1 VSVLIGDTVPLVLG
15 SESSC
20 DETGAA
26 VVRGDGTVL
35 SDVVQSQ
42 VELHRPFGGVVPE
55 LASRDH
61 LRNLGPVVRE
71 ALTRAGVALD
81 ALDAVAVTHRPGLV
95 GALLVGVQA
104 AKGIAWAAG
113 KPLFGVDHLVGHL
126 LSVFLKRP
134 EDPPSPMPEFPFVC
148 LIASGGHTALYR
160 VNAPDP
166 SQIAQLGAT
175 RDDAAGEAFDKVAK
189 LLGLGYPGG
198 PCIDAL
204 ASQGD
209 PNAVS
214 FPRPMRQK
222 ESLEFSF
229 SGLKTSVAAH
239 IAREGV
245 PSGQRL
251 ADVCASFQAVVTS
264 TLAEKLI
271 RAAVRENV
279 DRVVLGGGVAANRE
293 LRMRVAT
300 LARGRGFAV
309 HLPSPA
315 SCTDNA
321 AMIAYVGATRA
332 VRESA
337 DGWDLVAT
345 SETVLSQSTR
355 KGRGAR

>member
-1 VSVLIGDTVPLVLG
+1 VPLVLG
-15 SESSC
+15 IESSC

-26 VVRGDGTVL
+26 VVRGDGVVL

-42 VELHRPFGGVVPE
+42 VALHMPFGGVVPE

-61 LRNLGPVVRE
+61 LRNVAPVVRD
-71 ALTRAGVALD
+71 ALARAGILFG

-95 GALLVGVQA
+95 GALLVGVQS

-113 KPLFGVDHLVGHL
+113 KPLFGVDHLMGHL
-126 LSVFLKRP
+126 LSVFLRRP
-134 EDPPSPMPEFPFVC
+134 EDSPSPAPQFPFVS
-148 LIASGGHTALYR
+148 LLASGGHTALYR
-160 VNAPDP
+160 VDAPHP
-166 SQIAQLGAT
+166 SQIVELGAT

-189 LLGLGYPGG
+189 LLNLGYPGG
-198 PCIDAL
+198 PRIDAL
-204 ASQGD
+204 ASQG
-209 PNAVS
+209 NAHAVS
-214 FPRPMRQK
+214 FPRPMRRK

-239 IAREGV
+239 VAREGV
-245 PSGQRL
+245 PTGQRL

-264 TLAEKLI
+264 SLAEKLL
-271 RAAVRENV
+271 RAAVQEKV

-293 LRMRVAT
+293 LRARVAT
-300 LARGRGFAV
+300 LAAERGMVA
-309 HLPSPA
+309 HLPSTA

-332 VRESA
+332 VREPGDA
-337 DGWDLVAT
+337 WDLIAT
-345 SETVLSQSTR
+345 SATLLSRRTR